1 MKSSLIFHNYNYKSK
16 PTTLSPTWSI
26 VQHPFN
32 SHVKWMFPYCIVIDL
47 VDMNYPV
54 QRGVIVV
61 NFDFL
66 SNIIKID

>member
-1 MKSSLIFHNYNYKSK
+1 
-16 PTTLSPTWSI
+16 
-26 VQHPFN
+26 
-32 SHVKWMFPYCIVIDL
+32 MFPYCIVIDL

-66 SNIIKID
+66 PNNIKID